1 MNPFDTLTF
10 EQKLQV
16 LIVRI
21 DIFLEKAWNVLRFF
35 IPAALI
41 ITLLTFMAV
50 RLIRFC
56 RRGHP
61 NDDN

>member
-1 MNPFDTLTF
+1 MNAFDTLTF

-21 DIFLEKAWNVLRFF
+21 DIFLEKAWYMMRFC
-35 IPAALI
+35 IPAALVVAFVAI
-41 ITLLTFMAV
+41 MAV

>member
-1 MNPFDTLTF
+1 MNAFDTLTF

-21 DIFLEKAWNVLRFF
+21 DIFLEKAWYVVRCF
-35 IPAALI
+35 ILAALVVAV
-41 ITLLTFMAV
+41 LSFLAV

-56 RRGHP
+56 RRRHP